1 MINWS
6 DTRSLLSVLLLLG
19 GLIAPPVAA
28 DWPPPT
34 YQAIYDL
41 YMDGKP
47 RAETRVRFTLEGNTW
62 GFENAAEGK
71 KGLAGFL
78 GAETSEAASGT
89 IEDGSIRSS
98 RFSHRYRISFK
109 KDRWE
114 AEFDWSAGKV
124 RTTHD
129 DTVREFPLQAGM
141 VDPLS
146 LTLEMQRR
154 LTLGQD
160 EWEISVVEEDEID
173 PQRFRALPPV
183 RQQTALG
190 CFEVVEVQ
198 RVRDNSKRYSSVWL
212 APEFHFITVRMVH
225 GKRDA
230 NEFELRL
237 RELSIAGAPLPT
249 GIQCPNP
256 EEP

>member
-6 DTRSLLSVLLLLG
+6 DTRSLLSALLLMVVV
-19 GLIAPPVAA
+19 IASPAAA

-47 RAETRVRFTLEGNTW
+47 RAETRVRFTLDGNTW
-62 GFENAAEGK
+62 SFENAAEGN

-78 GAETSEAASGT
+78 GAETSESASGT
-89 IEDGSIRSS
+89 IEDGSIRPS
-98 RFSHRYRISFK
+98 RFSHRYRLSFK

-114 AEFDWSAGKV
+114 AEFDWSEGKV

-129 DTVREFPLQAGM
+129 DTVREFQLQAGM
-141 VDPLS
+141 IDPLG

-154 LTLGQD
+154 LTLGED
-160 EWEISVVEEDEID
+160 EWEINVVEEDEID
-173 PQRFRALPPV
+173 PQRFRVLPPE
-183 RQQTALG
+183 QHETALG
-190 CFEVVEVQ
+190 CFDVVEVQ
-198 RVRDNSKRYSSVWL
+198 RVRENSKRYSSIWL
-212 APEFHFITVRMVH
+212 APDLHFITVRMVH

-237 RELSIAGAPLPT
+237 RELSIAGAPLPAGGECT
-249 GIQCPNP
+249 NP
-256 EEP
+256 EDP